1 MKAIITKVE
10 FKKEQEGKFGMQYV
24 FLIGYDEKKAY
35 YYAKKKDQT
44 DFVQGNEAEFIEEEK
59 TSTKDG
65 SKYLIVK
72 LPPKNKQSNFGKALT
87 KEQSKY
93 SGFADSYI
101 KDLLVAKVLKIEEN
115 EKDEEYNDNVMITL
129 KKRGLEIFE
138 HMVAMDKT
146 LEQ

>member
-1 MKAIITKVE
+1 MG
-10 FKKEQEGKFGMQYV
+10 KKLVLRQV
-24 FLIGYDEKKAY
+24 
-35 YYAKKKDQT
+35 
-44 DFVQGNEAEFIEEEK
+44 VQGNEAEFIEEEK

-65 SKYLIVK
+65 SKYFIVK

-101 KDLLVAKVLKIEEN
+101 KDLLVAKVLKIEET
-115 EKDEEYNDNVMITL
+115 EKDEEYNDTVMITL